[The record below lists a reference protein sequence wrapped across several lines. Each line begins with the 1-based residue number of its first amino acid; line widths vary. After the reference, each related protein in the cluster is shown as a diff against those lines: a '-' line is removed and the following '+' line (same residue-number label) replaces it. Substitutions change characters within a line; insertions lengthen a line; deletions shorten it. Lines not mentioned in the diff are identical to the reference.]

1 MQHLQQ
7 AEQATEQEI
16 AALDHRRAE
25 LVLSLANIRAAM
37 GKAQDA
43 TPRQIELAQMAEQIK
58 KKRRERRT
66 NAEIERLRK
75 EIRNEVHPTRR
86 QSSEIFYDLVQREV
100 LQDIRK
106 DRDFTMRELK
116 DLVNRGEIDRDGDWL
131 FESDRHLA
139 NEPF

>member
-116 DLVNRGEIDRDGDWL
+116 DLVNRGEIDRDGDWF